1 MTMVFGLGPDE
12 AAEATSGFAYTN
24 DGIAIESGYDG
35 LEPYS
40 DEPRWFELRLGDG
53 DTYRFA
59 ASQDEALLWPERTQK
74 AVDRWQIPVDD
85 RNRNQLNGLAAHLER
100 LDAEDVAAYV
110 TGFAGEGFTEA
121 REVLFG
127 DGHGNVAAS
136 RVSGK
141 RSGPNVIPVWLRKAD
156 ALPEDSSVS
165 PDLLDTLEAEAG
177 AGWAGD
183 KWTVDARGLP
193 DVAAAVRQG
202 HTLAQRYGY
211 DNVEVIS
218 DRGPLRLL

>member
-1 MTMVFGLGPDE
+1 
-12 AAEATSGFAYTN
+12 
-24 DGIAIESGYDG
+24 
-35 LEPYS
+35 
-40 DEPRWFELRLGDG
+40 
-53 DTYRFA
+53 
-59 ASQDEALLWPERTQK
+59 
-74 AVDRWQIPVDD
+74 
-85 RNRNQLNGLAAHLER
+85 
-100 LDAEDVAAYV
+100 
-110 TGFAGEGFTEA
+110 
-121 REVLFG
+121 VLFG

-156 ALPEDSSVS
+156 ALPEDSSVL